1 MAKLPVYEVEFI
13 PLEQRLGDR
22 RKAPKDAP
30 LPPDVKED
38 RRKSPG
44 RRPGDRK
51 PDVPKPD

>member
-1 MAKLPVYEVEFI
+1 MAKPPVYEVEFI
-13 PLEQRLGDR
+13 PLEQRLSDR

-38 RRKSPG
+38 RRKNPG

-51 PDVPKPD
+51 PDTPKAD